1 MNIDIK
7 KASESNYTPEEIL
20 DYLLDKNRGDENNT
34 LGLARGAKITAAFI
48 SDLFE
53 TCIEDSNLNEEFK
66 LFAKRCLG
74 IFTDT
79 ISETVYKNIY
89 KKYYEEKI

>member
-20 DYLLDKNRGDENNT
+20 DYLLDKNRGGENNT
-34 LGLARGAKITAAFI
+34 LSLARGSKIAAAFI

-53 TCIEDSNLNEEFK
+53 TCIEDSKLNEEFK

-74 IFTDT
+74 VFTNI
-79 ISETVYKNIY
+79 ISKTVCKNY